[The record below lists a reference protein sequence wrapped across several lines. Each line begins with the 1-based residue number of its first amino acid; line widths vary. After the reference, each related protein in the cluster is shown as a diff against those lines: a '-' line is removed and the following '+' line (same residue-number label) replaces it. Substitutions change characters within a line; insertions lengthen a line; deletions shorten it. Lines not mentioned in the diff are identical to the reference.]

1 MKEQGKVIKE
11 YKTQVLLPRIKID
24 FAVIKD
30 LQLAFIKTIPEQ
42 ELKLIA
48 NFTS

>member
-1 MKEQGKVIKE
+1 MKKQGKVIKE
-11 YKTQVLLPRIKID
+11 YKTQVLLPCTKID

-30 LQLAFIKTIPEQ
+30 LQLALIKTIPEQ
-42 ELKLIA
+42 ELELIA